1 MSIVLASQDGPLK
14 PGGSSL
20 GLSSDDQ
27 KALVF
32 STGSADGIL
41 SSVTLGL
48 NPPGSTTPEV
58 ISPMTGAVQLSL
70 WSAQS
75 VPGGGYYPVAPLS
88 TSPVF
93 NVSINA
99 RRQWYTF
106 TSFNPVLYANSTYA
120 FVLSSDV
127 TGLKWSNVDIPPIT
141 PPQVYEGYSYLGFS
155 ARDNV
160 TDWYSVIN
168 GNQAVRL
175 DVALQPGLIGN
186 AEPNLIVGTPANDLI
201 EGLGA
206 NDTLAGMQ
214 GNDVIRGGTDDDL
227 IYGARGNDTLIGGDG
242 LDSITGGYGDDWLD
256 GFTGNDRLTGGVG
269 ADRFVL
275 SVGLDV
281 VTDFTIADGDL
292 VLIPPSFDYSLTQ
305 IGNDLLLEIVNQGAL
320 LLLGVDQQQFE
331 AAAPV
336 SRV

>member
-1 MSIVLASQDGPLK
+1 
-14 PGGSSL
+14 
-20 GLSSDDQ
+20 
-27 KALVF
+27 
-32 STGSADGIL
+32 
-41 SSVTLGL
+41 
-48 NPPGSTTPEV
+48 
-58 ISPMTGAVQLSL
+58 
-70 WSAQS
+70 
-75 VPGGGYYPVAPLS
+75 
-88 TSPVF
+88 
-93 NVSINA
+93 
-99 RRQWYTF
+99 
-106 TSFNPVLYANSTYA
+106 LYANSTYA

-160 TDWYSVIN
+160 TNWFSVIS
-168 GNQAVRL
+168 GNQAVSL

-186 AEPNLIVGTPANDLI
+186 GEPNLIVGTPADDLI

-227 IYGARGNDTLIGGDG
+227 IFGARGNDTLIGGDG

-281 VTDFTIADGDL
+281 VTDFTITDGDL
-292 VLIPPSFDYSLTQ
+292 VLIPPSFNYSLTQ